1 METTD
6 KVTEGSPLKSAEDGM
21 ETPLPETEIK
31 TKSCKEVLGLSRMTH
46 WRTGIFFFS
55 LFLCLSVVFAFSF
68 IIPCPERPQ
77 YNVTWSREFSEAG
90 EFQLSCPSQPYTQRL
105 TNTFS
110 PTATYDFLAFEHVD
124 RDKVMDVLFVIQSP
138 ETSPNK
144 SCADAG
150 LPSPCLFMLA
160 LDGTKGRT
168 LWGRPL
174 AGRYH
179 WAQCGLQK
187 EARGDWHCL
196 LSHSDSLTAIN
207 KTGDVFWQQP
217 QPTGLL
223 SSLPVLR
230 VPDLDG
236 DKVGDVVLVASD
248 QTQTQ
253 LVLLSGSSGAQIGST
268 VVIDSVATG
277 SHLLHYTRGGSHY
290 VLLQTDSGVDGLALW
305 KIAAKAKLEREP
317 SLQKDKQLEKHA
329 SNTTGLVPIYQSEA
343 GSLLRIKDSDDS
355 SDFLVVSEKE
365 VVVVDGGTLK
375 LRWRVNTTSIIG
387 MPSFGH
393 FNEDNVLDLVVE
405 DDLGNFTKRISILDG
420 RTGVL
425 LWETE
430 LLTSTNSPSPDAV
443 YTTNSVSVF
452 MFWGLVPSES
462 SSSES
467 SASRRRSYM
476 LHPHLPNVLLESTN
490 LTVAGHIVTFKAT
503 LMELGRHAAHFLLTG
518 PEEEGAAGTVVLTK
532 RKLKQDVPTAT
543 IRRINASGEQPS
555 EEKVK
560 ETFNR
565 LRFSSDW

>member
-21 ETPLPETEIK
+21 DMALPETEIK
-31 TKSCKEVLGLSRMTH
+31 TKSCKEVLGFSRMTH
-46 WRTGIFFFS
+46 WRTAMFFFS

-77 YNVTWSREFSEAG
+77 YNVTWSRDFSEA
-90 EFQLSCPSQPYTQRL
+90 
-105 TNTFS
+105 
-110 PTATYDFLAFEHVD
+110 ATYDFLAFELVD
-124 RDKVMDVLFVIQSP
+124 SDKVMDVLFVIQSP
-138 ETSPNK
+138 QTSPNK

-168 LWGRPL
+168 LWGKPL
-174 AGRYH
+174 NAPYR
-179 WAQCGLQK
+179 WAQCGLQR
-187 EARGDWHCL
+187 ESTPPQSLGESSSITGALRIHFCSPPVCL
-196 LSHSDSLTAIN
+196 TCLFS
-207 KTGDVFWQQP
+207 GDVFWQQP

-236 DKVGDVVLVASD
+236 DKVGDVVL
-248 QTQTQ
+248 TQ

-268 VVIDSVATG
+268 VVIDAVATR
-277 SHLLHYTRGGSHY
+277 SHLLHCTKGGSHY
-290 VLLQTDSGVDGLALW
+290 VLLQTAMTETSCF
-305 KIAAKAKLEREP
+305 P
-317 SLQKDKQLEKHA
+317 
-329 SNTTGLVPIYQSEA
+329 
-343 GSLLRIKDSDDS
+343 LRK
-355 SDFLVVSEKE
+355 
-365 VVVVDGGTLK
+365 
-375 LRWRVNTTSIIG
+375 
-387 MPSFGH
+387 PSFGH

-405 DDLGNFTKRISILDG
+405 DDLGNFTKKISILDG

-430 LLTSTNSPSPDAV
+430 LLASANSPSPDAV

-462 SSSES
+462 T
-467 SASRRRSYM
+467 SRRRAYM

-490 LTVAGHIVTFKAT
+490 LTVAAT
-503 LMELGRHAAHFLLTG
+503 LMERGRHAAHFLLTG
-518 PEEEGAAGTVVLTK
+518 PEEEGTAGTVVLTK

-543 IRRINASGEQPS
+543 IRRLDASGEQPS